1 MIGIGEIVKLKES
14 HYLFNFVV
22 GLCIVDD
29 VRKFTRVHG
38 KTRYHIK
45 TLNKNSDGLSNM
57 TWVFEDEVIS
67 ISDIREGKLNSIL

>member
-29 VRKFTRVHG
+29 IKFTIVKS